1 MHSRSPAPLNIKVE
15 WVEGT
20 PLALACHMQDIVEYR
35 ARKDCTQSGADVD
48 DPHLVKRKQQNK

>member
-1 MHSRSPAPLNIKVE
+1 VE